1 MWYAVIAIRSDNK
14 PYISVIT
21 DEIEFAKQDAEHINT
36 SRPKD
41 IAHVVSIEYDL
52 GSAGL
57 LPEDVG
63 TVLMTEMGPHMIDQR
78 RPRNVFQLTTS
89 PLWGHGV
96 VVETFWN
103 RSDAEDGQYFHASA
117 NSLRT
122 YIHIVCVTSHKPKE

>member
-78 RPRNVFQLTTS
+78 RPRNIFQLTNS

-103 RSDAEDGQYFHASA
+103 RSDAEDGQYSHASA

-122 YIHIVCVTSHKPKE
+122 YIHILCVTSHKPKE